1 MSTVKSHHFPVSIG
15 WEHGRLT
22 LAKAPG
28 KPDLEI
34 ATPPEFKEGIA
45 GVWSPEDLLVA
56 ATASCYTVTLIAVAE
71 RKGLA
76 LHDLSV
82 DGIGHLEQ
90 RPDGRFGF
98 IVIDLIATLTADVA
112 QQESAERVARYA
124 KGLCIV
130 GGALDVP
137 VHLEVRVVTRAHA
150 KVA

>member
-22 LAKAPG
+22 VAEAPD

-34 ATPPEFKEGIA
+34 ATPPEFKDGIA

-56 ATASCYTVTLIAVAE
+56 ATASCYTVTLLAVAE
-71 RKGLA
+71 RKRLA

-82 DGIGHLEQ
+82 EGIGHVER

-98 IVIDLIATLTADVA
+98 VVIDLIARLTVDHA
-112 QQESAERVARYA
+112 QQEAAERVARYA

-130 GGALDVP
+130 GTSLDVP
-137 VHLEVRVVTRAHA
+137 VHLEVNVVTRARA